1 MINEYFPPVHG
12 EKKFHC
18 ALCGVYAEQK
28 WSHINA
34 CGDLYTTV
42 DGWNHIVKSSNILNT
57 SKFTDK
63 LPEKFTISR
72 CEHCL
77 GLTLWHDGSMI
88 MPRVISTSQPN
99 NDLSSNV
106 KELYNEAANILQDS
120 PRAAAAIIRLSLQ
133 VLCKDLGEKG
143 ENINDDIK
151 SLVAKGLDMR
161 VQKAMDSLR
170 VVGNNGAHPGEI
182 NLNENR
188 DKVVKMFDIINFIAQ
203 KMITD
208 PKELDS
214 FFDDLPD
221 GAKKA
226 IEKRDNK
233 IERDESNA

>member
-1 MINEYFPPVHG
+1 MTNEYFPPKHG
-12 EKKFHC
+12 ERKFHC
-18 ALCGVYAEQK
+18 AHCGVYAEQK
-28 WSHINA
+28 WSHMNA
-34 CGDLYTTV
+34 CGDEYTTKG
-42 DGWNHIVKSSNILNT
+42 DWGNIVNRSNILNT

-63 LPEKFTISR
+63 LPEHYTISR

-77 GLTLWHDGSMI
+77 GLTLWHKGSMI
-88 MPRVISTSQPN
+88 LPRIISVTQPN
-99 NDLSSNV
+99 EDLSDDI
-106 KELYNEAANILQDS
+106 KQLYNEAANILQDS
-120 PRAAAAIIRLSLQ
+120 PRAAAALIRLALQ
-133 VLCKDLGEKG
+133 VLCKELGEKG
-143 ENINDDIK
+143 KDINDDIK
-151 SLVAKGLDMR
+151 SLVAKGLDTR

-233 IERDESNA
+233 GKTV